1 VPHNWMIEVLTDLK
15 AYAQQNRLI
24 ALAAQLEEVRL
35 LALTE
40 IAAQAEAEAEV
51 PFTQAAQ
58 SGRC

>member
-1 VPHNWMIEVLTDLK
+1 MIEVLTDLK
-15 AYAQQNRLI
+15 AYAQQNRLT

-40 IAAQAEAEAEV
+40 IAAQAEAEAEAEAEV

-58 SGRC
+58 SGHC